1 MFIKKIEI
9 NEDLGK
15 EIVKIE
21 CEANGDD
28 VEKMSFIA
36 SSEEILLAA
45 LMYMI
50 NEYCEQLE
58 FPKEKMLEAVELALD
73 SCDDELKDDEA
84 EEEEKFPKVGMFE
97 ISGERAEKFMEFLKD
112 IKPGKHFKE
121 SEDK

>member
-21 CEANGDD
+21 FESNGDE
-28 VEKMSFIA
+28 VEKMSFVA
-36 SSEEILLAA
+36 SDEEILLTA

-58 FPKEKMLEAVELALD
+58 FPKEKMLKIVELALEC
-73 SCDDELKDDEA
+73 CDDEIEDD
-84 EEEEKFPKVGMFE
+84 EEEKFPKLGMFE

-112 IKPGKHFKE
+112 IKPGKHSKE
-121 SEDK
+121 SEVK